1 MEITNSMNISDKGI
15 EVTLSGISTQNEV
28 SGISWHIESG
38 EDTFT
43 LPDTNPTQI
52 TRRFV
57 PEMKQDGGNLNF
69 KDIDAAYK
77 RKKQM
82 EKIELFL
89 QDLKQ
94 SARLQNTLSEPVL
107 SQTFWLWENLRE
119 ELYGTIPVPVLAAGE
134 DNAILFS
141 FRTALF
147 YLEIEIMHEGMEV
160 YFHDKNT
167 GKEIFSGFEYMD
179 TGLLD
184 CISSL
189 FRQVRSS
196 S

>member
-1 MEITNSMNISDKGI
+1 MNISDKGI
-15 EVTLSGISTQNEV
+15 KVTLSGIATQSEV

-43 LPDTNPTQI
+43 LPDIDLTQK

-57 PEMKQDGGNLNF
+57 PVMQQDGGDLNF

-82 EKIELFL
+82 EKIDNFL

-94 SARLQNTLSEPVL
+94 AAHPQNTLSEPVL
-107 SQTFWLWENLRE
+107 SQTLWLWENLRE
-119 ELYGTIPVPVLAAGE
+119 ELYGTIPVPVLAVGE

-147 YLEIEIMHEGMEV
+147 YLEIEIMHEGMEL

-167 GKEIFSGFEYMD
+167 GKETFSGFEHMD
-179 TGLLD
+179 TGLMD